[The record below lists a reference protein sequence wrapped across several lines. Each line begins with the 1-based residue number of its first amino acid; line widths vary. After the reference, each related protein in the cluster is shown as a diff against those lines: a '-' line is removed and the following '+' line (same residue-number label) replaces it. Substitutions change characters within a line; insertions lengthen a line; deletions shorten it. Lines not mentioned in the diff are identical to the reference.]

1 MQDGEDITFFSA
13 MKLQSLPK
21 TKHHKKLSNHIH
33 VRLTDADYE
42 QIQTLAQEVNL
53 SMSELVRRAVTR
65 RAMPRPLAAFDLEA
79 YQVLCQINS
88 ELRQAGNN
96 LNQIAKACNTSV
108 MLGEPVAVNRALLQN
123 TQQLLKENQT
133 LIQNIANALTQSTQ
147 N

>member
-1 MQDGEDITFFSA
+1 
-13 MKLQSLPK
+13 MKLKINHQTTDK
-21 TKHHKKLSNHIH
+21 GILSRRLEL
-33 VRLTDADYE
+33 RLTDADYE

-53 SMSELVRRAVTR
+53 SMSKFVRRAVTR
-65 RAMPRPLAAFDLEA
+65 RAMPRPLAAFDLKA

-133 LIQNIANALTQSTQ
+133 LIQNIANALAQSTQ

>member
-1 MQDGEDITFFSA
+1 
-13 MKLQSLPK
+13 MKLKINHQTTDK
-21 TKHHKKLSNHIH
+21 GILSRRLEL
-33 VRLTDADYE
+33 RLTDADYE

-53 SMSELVRRAVTR
+53 SMSEFVRRAVTR
-65 RAMPRPLAAFDLEA
+65 RAMPRPLAAFDLKA

-133 LIQNIANALTQSTQ
+133 LIQNIANALAQSTQ
-147 N
+147 G

>member
-1 MQDGEDITFFSA
+1 
-13 MKLQSLPK
+13 MKLKINHQTTDK
-21 TKHHKKLSNHIH
+21 GILSRRLEL
-33 VRLTDADYE
+33 RLTDADYE
-42 QIQTLAQEVNL
+42 QIQTLAKEVNL
-53 SMSELVRRAVTR
+53 SMSEFVRRAVTR
-65 RAMPRPLAAFDLEA
+65 RAMPRPLAAFDLKA

-133 LIQNIANALTQSTQ
+133 LIQNIANALAQSTQ
-147 N
+147 G

>member
-1 MQDGEDITFFSA
+1 
-13 MKLQSLPK
+13 MKLKINHQTTDK
-21 TKHHKKLSNHIH
+21 GILSRRLEL
-33 VRLTDADYE
+33 RLTDADYE

-53 SMSELVRRAVTR
+53 SMSEFVRCAVTR
-65 RAMPRPLAAFDLEA
+65 RAMPRPLAAFDLKA

-96 LNQIAKACNTSV
+96 INQIAKACNTSV

-133 LIQNIANALTQSTQ
+133 LIQNIANALAQSTQ
-147 N
+147 G

>member
-1 MQDGEDITFFSA
+1 
-13 MKLQSLPK
+13 MKLKINHQTTDK
-21 TKHHKKLSNHIH
+21 GILSRRLEL
-33 VRLTDADYE
+33 RLTEADYE

-53 SMSELVRRAVTR
+53 SMSEFVRRAVTR
-65 RAMPRPLAAFDLEA
+65 RAMPRPLAAFDLKA

-133 LIQNIANALTQSTQ
+133 LIQNIANALAQSTQ
-147 N
+147 G